1 MSGNIQTRES
11 IKLIF
16 RFKMNSIMQVLF
28 KRACIHLI
36 QLSHIRVQ
44 SSLQGKKYLTS
55 VHLEDIVESLSSET
69 SAGFQ
74 QKLIDLD
81 NHNKYWPFELTGQ
94 KSLASLVHKL
104 YCENRHSDIS
114 LISGKLN
121 SINYDIWGGLA
132 TTILYSAIDQKKW
145 KETFLLFESMRDKG
159 QLKHVRLYKR
169 LIVELVEDDKVS
181 DALKYFNELS
191 GLESHLTRLKSSDV
205 LMLISMIKAAFR
217 NKTQISVLLIESLLV
232 YLETKDGRLLYGVIL
247 ELLQYFRSSVN
258 HLVKQAEFSNN
269 TCLNCS
275 CKLVDKPNYEVVC
288 NTIIN
293 SIERTNDLDLI
304 DEMIETKNGFHII
317 IDSGNV
323 LFHGKGKIQRILSN
337 SSLKHIL
344 LDVKKKFDK
353 VDILLVFPTNYS
365 GYDDLSYFQ
374 ELSSKVSCF
383 VPKITHD
390 DQLILYAAAKSELK
404 KKLVCMVSNDNFTDH
419 TYLAASFINNWIRFL
434 HDKLNPFN
442 LNGSLEDKTL
452 MPPVILSVLTTVV

>member
-1 MSGNIQTRES
+1 
-11 IKLIF
+11 
-16 RFKMNSIMQVLF
+16 
-28 KRACIHLI
+28 
-36 QLSHIRVQ
+36 
-44 SSLQGKKYLTS
+44 
-55 VHLEDIVESLSSET
+55 
-69 SAGFQ
+69 
-74 QKLIDLD
+74 
-81 NHNKYWPFELTGQ
+81 
-94 KSLASLVHKL
+94 
-104 YCENRHSDIS
+104 
-114 LISGKLN
+114 
-121 SINYDIWGGLA
+121 
-132 TTILYSAIDQKKW
+132 
-145 KETFLLFESMRDKG
+145 MRDKG

-452 MPPVILSVLTTVV
+452 MPPVILSNTNIHLFDGSSLWCINK